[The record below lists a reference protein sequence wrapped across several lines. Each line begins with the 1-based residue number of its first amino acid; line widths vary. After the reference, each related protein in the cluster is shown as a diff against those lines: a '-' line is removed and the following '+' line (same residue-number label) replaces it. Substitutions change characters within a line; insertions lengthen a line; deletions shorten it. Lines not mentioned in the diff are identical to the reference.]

1 MKTQKNHQSQTF
13 NLSKQDQATVIQS
26 FGLPQKH
33 HVKKKNQKY
42 QMQNYFLAV
51 NPPLDPLHDF

>member
-33 HVKKKNQKY
+33 HVKKNIKNIKCRIIFWQ
-42 QMQNYFLAV
+42 LI
-51 NPPLDPLHDF
+51 HH